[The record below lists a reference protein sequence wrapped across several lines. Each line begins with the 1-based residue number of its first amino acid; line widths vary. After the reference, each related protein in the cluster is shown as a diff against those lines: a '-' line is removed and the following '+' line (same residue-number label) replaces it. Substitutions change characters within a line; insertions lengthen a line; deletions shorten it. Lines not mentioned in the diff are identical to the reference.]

1 MENLEHAV
9 HKVMMR
15 LAHDVRNPIAV
26 ILSNLRYLHD
36 EISPADHLEAVE
48 ETLLAAERA
57 SNMIDDVVDLQR
69 LHGEARLDHPAFDL
83 RELAPLLRRSLEPQ
97 RGTRTLVIDLPKVR
111 LKGNKTFVLRALTN
125 ILEHGLKQ
133 TPSRGV
139 VSLQWKRI
147 NGLTLQIIDQGLPF
161 DPEAVPSIQASTLE
175 ASASPHGTWR
185 SDQGLAIHF
194 AGKALRSMG
203 AEVETMGREDGLPGV
218 IFSITFPPELLVE

>member
-9 HKVMMR
+9 HKIMMR

-26 ILSNLRYLHD
+26 ILSNLRYLQD
-36 EISPADHLEAVE
+36 EISQADHLEAVE

-57 SNMIDDVVDLQR
+57 SNMIDDVVDLQL

-83 RELAPLLRRSLEPQ
+83 MELAPLLRRSMEPQ
-97 RGTRTLVIDLPKVR
+97 RGTRTLVINLPEVR

-125 ILEHGLKQ
+125 ILEHCIKQ

-139 VSLQWKRI
+139 VSLQWERS

-161 DPEAVPSIQASTLE
+161 NPEAVPSILASTL
-175 ASASPHGTWR
+175 AVSASPQGTWR

-203 AEVETMGREDGLPGV
+203 AEVKTTGRENGLPGV